1 MASTE
6 ELTKDCG
13 LIRELDQDIKDS
25 LETLDYD
32 LSTLTNVL
40 IGKNSKGEQISIKDV
55 FVLSLY
61 LYGAPVP
68 PKRKYNV
75 IFECNSFT
83 DKYQTHHHERGDN
96 DIDVDSFDYQYKIQY
111 EYKPISEDP
120 INPYH
125 FQLSIVDE
133 NGEKIPKQIRTLDDT
148 SSLPKEL
155 KTKKNFSKYLGILA
169 EHIIGNL
176 GDYLNRDPS
185 TLTKWDDKKTPELV
199 QSAPEDFKKIW
210 ETTHT
215 TESLQTNL

>member
-1 MASTE
+1 MASTK

-13 LIRELDQDIKDS
+13 LIRELDQDIRDRLKD
-25 LETLDYD
+25 LEYD
-32 LSTLTNVL
+32 LSTFTNVL

-61 LYGAPVP
+61 LYGAPVH
-68 PKRKYNV
+68 PKRDYSV
-75 IFECNSFT
+75 IFECNLFT

-96 DIDVDSFDYQYKIQY
+96 DIDADSFDYKYKIQY
-111 EYKPISEDP
+111 EYKPISDEP

-133 NGEKIPKQIRTLDDT
+133 NEDKIPKQIRNMKDA

-155 KTKKNFSKYLGILA
+155 KTKKTASKYLEILA
-169 EHIIGNL
+169 KHIIGNL

-199 QSAPEDFKKIW
+199 QTAPEDFKKIW

-215 TESLQTNL
+215 TESPQTTL